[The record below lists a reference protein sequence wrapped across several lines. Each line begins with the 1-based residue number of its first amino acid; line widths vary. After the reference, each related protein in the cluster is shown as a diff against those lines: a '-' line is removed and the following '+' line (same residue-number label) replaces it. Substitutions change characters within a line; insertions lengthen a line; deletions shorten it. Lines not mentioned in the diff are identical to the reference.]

1 MELEIAIEFARAH
14 QQSVLATVRANGRPQ
29 LSSVLHSIDAD
40 RSVRLSITADRAKY
54 HNLRRT
60 PWAALHISRDDFF
73 AYVVVEGDVELSPV
87 VTHQDDPVVDELLDH
102 YRALRGPDLDWGVYR
117 AAQVS
122 ERRVLVRLRP
132 ERAYGMLEMPP
143 APEEKV

>member
-1 MELEIAIEFARAH
+1 MELETAIDFARTN
-14 QQSVLATVRANGRPQ
+14 QQSVLATIRANGRPQ
-29 LSSVLHSIDAD
+29 LSSVLHSIDCD
-40 RSVRLSITADRAKY
+40 GRFRISITADRAKY
-54 HNLRRT
+54 RNLRRT

-87 VTHQDDPVVDELLDH
+87 VKREDDPVVEELLDH
-102 YRALRGPDLDWGVYR
+102 YRALRGPDLDWDVYR

-122 ERRVLVRLRP
+122 ERRVLVRLQP
-132 ERAYGMLEMPP
+132 DRAYGMLQMPP

>member
-60 PWAALHISRDDFF
+60 PWAALHVSRDDFF
-73 AYVVVEGDVELSPV
+73 AYVVVECDVELSPV